1 MNNNYTAAIILGVIL
16 AIVLIAVILCIEAW
30 IVMLL
35 WNSFAVPIF
44 GLPLLSTQETLGL
57 MIMAKLIL
65 SPVFTS
71 NSKD

>member
-1 MNNNYTAAIILGVIL
+1 MNNNDTIGMILSVIL
-16 AIVLIAVILCIEAW
+16 TIIFVAVILCIDAW

-44 GLPLLSTQETLGL
+44 ELPLLSTQETLGL

-65 SPVFTS
+65 SPVFNS